1 MRLFFGCG
9 LCLVTVVI
17 GPVGFR
23 TRVYSWTRVGIL
35 MCPVTTAIGH
45 KPFPYFFPIR
55 SQNQHGIN
63 NKVLRKLISQ
73 LSNLCFG
80 NKKKDQI
87 YAKALRVGGV
97 L

>member
-9 LCLVTVVI
+9 LCLVTVVT
-17 GPVGFR
+17 GSVGFR
-23 TRVYSWTRVGIL
+23 TRVSIL
-35 MCPVTTAIGH
+35 MCPVITAIGH
-45 KPFPYFFPIR
+45 KPFPYFFLVR

-73 LSNLCFG
+73 LSNLYFG
-80 NKKKDQI
+80 NKKKDKI